1 MQITK
6 ENILWT
12 DGHHAVE
19 EKVGLKNS
27 IQTVTLH
34 THFHFNNTKKV
45 SKYKQFEV
53 FLSEMTTSLKHL
65 SSLLSSIAMLGF
77 EGNLSCQKTRAYF
90 ILPKKKTGNFFYL
103 ARKPEAIPHSKT
115 QFQKKKTRK
124 TLKNYIHNSI
134 NQHTNSTYA
143 YVKLRSIFPT
153 NLWKTS
159 QQGHLQKDTWSLIS

>member
-90 ILPKKKTGNFFYL
+90 ILPKKKQEISFILPENQRLYHTAKHNFKR
-103 ARKPEAIPHSKT
+103 RKPEK
-115 QFQKKKTRK
+115 R
-124 TLKNYIHNSI
+124 
-134 NQHTNSTYA
+134 
-143 YVKLRSIFPT
+143 
-153 NLWKTS
+153 
-159 QQGHLQKDTWSLIS
+159 